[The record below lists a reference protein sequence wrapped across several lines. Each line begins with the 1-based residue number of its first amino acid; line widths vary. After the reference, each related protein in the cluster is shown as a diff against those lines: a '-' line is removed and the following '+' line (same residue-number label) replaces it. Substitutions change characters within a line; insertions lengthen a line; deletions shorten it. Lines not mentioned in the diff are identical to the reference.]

1 MNYGEALKMWR
12 EIKEYIVST
21 FYEVDSSHYSHKMG
35 IKEIQWRIKL
45 MKVCVVDITE
55 YSNKS

>member
-1 MNYGEALKMWR
+1 MNYGEALKMWQ

-35 IKEIQWRIKL
+35 IKEIHWRI
-45 MKVCVVDITE
+45 MKILLSTVTNHKT
-55 YSNKS
+55 YG

>member
-12 EIKEYIVST
+12 EIKEYIVRT

-35 IKEIQWRIKL
+35 IKEIHWRI
-45 MKVCVVDITE
+45 MKTLLSTVT
-55 YSNKS
+55 NHKTHG

>member
-1 MNYGEALKMWR
+1 MWR

-35 IKEIQWRIKL
+35 IKEIHWRI
-45 MKVCVVDITE
+45 MKILLRTVTNHKT
-55 YSNKS
+55 YG

>member
-1 MNYGEALKMWR
+1 MWR
-12 EIKEYIVST
+12 ENKEYIVST

-35 IKEIQWRIKL
+35 IKEIHWRIKL